1 MRWQTTVVLAVILA
15 LLGGFYYVYEVRWG
29 PEREKT
35 AGQKG
40 RVFTADTGDVT
51 GVEIRRGSEVVKL
64 TREGDG
70 WRILEPVKTRG
81 DRGSI
86 EETVTSVVM
95 AKMDREIA
103 SAPSSLADF
112 GLAPPAADVTL
123 TLKDGKSLALQLGA
137 KNPTGVWVY
146 ARERD
151 KPAVFVLPD
160 SVLRD
165 ATRPIADF
173 RDKTVL
179 AFDRGA
185 VTGLDVVTRDETLA
199 VEAADAGKWK
209 LTRPVA
215 LAAEAD
221 VVSDFLDKLGSA
233 RVKEFVAEAPPSL
246 APYGLDRPVR
256 VDVHTGRDKDRA
268 TKTLLVGRVDDAKK
282 GLYAMRPGEPSVL
295 LLPEEVWTALPKN
308 VAVLRDKTVAA
319 FDRDKV
325 NRVEVESPQG
335 TVALARENNRWR
347 IVAPEALPADQV
359 EVGTLLRKLRDL
371 KAQAFLTEDA
381 SGIARYLGRP
391 QVKATV
397 TEEGGASTTVLL
409 ATSPERR
416 GGQPSAYA
424 AVAGRGPVVLVDGAA
439 LSEVGR
445 SANDLRDH
453 RLVGEVEPRDVKRL
467 TVKRDGKT
475 AVVERQGE
483 NDWRMVE
490 PTKAAAR
497 TGKVDELLYTIRA
510 LKWKDVVAPGGG
522 EAAKYGL
529 DTPSLEVTLAR
540 ADGSE
545 IATVIVGKREGDRL
559 YVRTKA
565 APAVYA
571 IEARQLGELPR
582 IPDDL
587 KG

>member
-51 GVEIRRGSEVVKL
+51 AVEIRRGGEVVKL
-64 TREGDG
+64 AREGDG

-81 DRGSI
+81 DRGPI

-103 SAPSSLADF
+103 SAPASLADF
-112 GLAPPAADVTL
+112 GLAGPAADVTL
-123 TLKDGKSLALQLGA
+123 TLKDGKSLTLQLGA

-146 ARERD
+146 AKERD

-199 VEAADAGKWK
+199 VEAADGGKWK

-221 VVSDFLDKLGSA
+221 VVSDFLDKLQSA
-233 RVKEFVAEAPPSL
+233 RVKEFAAEAPPSL
-246 APYGLDRPVR
+246 APYGLERPLR

-268 TKTLLVGRVDDAKK
+268 TKTLLVGRLDDAKK

-295 LLPEEVWTALPKN
+295 LLPEEVWTALPRN
-308 VAVLRDKTVAA
+308 VAALRDKTVVA

-359 EVGTLLRKLRDL
+359 EVGTMLRKLRDL

-397 TEEGGASTTVLL
+397 TEEGGARTTVLL
-409 ATSPERR
+409 ASSPERR

-439 LSEVGR
+439 LADVGR
-445 SANDLRDH
+445 SASDLRDH
-453 RLVGEVEPRDVKRL
+453 RLVGEVEPRDVKRV

-475 AVVERQGE
+475 AVLERQGE

-490 PTKAAAR
+490 PTRTAAR
-497 TGKVDELLYTIRA
+497 TGKVDDLLYTIRA
-510 LKWKDVVAPGGG
+510 LKWKDVVAPAGG

-545 IATVIVGKREGDRL
+545 IAAVIVGRREGDRL
-559 YVRTKA
+559 YVRTRA